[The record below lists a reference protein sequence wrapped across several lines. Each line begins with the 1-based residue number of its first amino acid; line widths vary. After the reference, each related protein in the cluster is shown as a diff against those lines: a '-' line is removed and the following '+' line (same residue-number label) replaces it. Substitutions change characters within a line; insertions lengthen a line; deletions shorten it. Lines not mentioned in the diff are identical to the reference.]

1 MALAKL
7 ARRRN
12 DLVHGHLH
20 LVRAIAWRV
29 WRELDATID
38 FEDLVGHGMVG
49 LVQAARRYDG
59 TRGVTFATFAFYR
72 IRGAMLDAARV
83 LGRFTRREVAAYRA
97 GAPAVDVEAPTPS
110 VDSLPAG
117 APGADDLSAE
127 RDRRRLLRAA
137 VARLPRQERHFI
149 EKIYY
154 EDKRLGV
161 AGAELGLSKSWASR
175 LHDRALGELRKRLAD
190 LVDDE

>member
-20 LVRAIAWRV
+20 LVRAVAWRV
-29 WRELDATID
+29 RRELDATAD

-49 LVQAARRYDG
+49 LMQAARRYDG
-59 TRGVTFATFAFYR
+59 SRGVTFATFAYHR
-72 IRGAMLDAARV
+72 IRGAMLDAVRA

-97 GAPAVDVEAPTPS
+97 GAPAVDVDAPTPS
-110 VDSLPAG
+110 VDALVDG
-117 APGADDLSAE
+117 APRADELSVE
-127 RDRRRLLRAA
+127 RDRRRSLRAA
-137 VARLPRQERHFI
+137 VAKLPHQERHFI
-149 EKIYY
+149 EKVYF
-154 EDKRLGV
+154 EDKRLRV

-175 LHDRALGELRKRLAD
+175 LHDRALVALRKQLAE
-190 LVDDE
+190 DD